1 MLLAVSTPRS
11 IELNEDIL
19 LNVHSNLL
27 EVLSNQDLDS
37 LLVPILGDILRHQ
50 MLLQFSVH
58 EVSNKLVV
66 LRLVFSHVLA
76 KLDGSVSWQ
85 LRLGDAEELQ
95 NSLVVLFVGIDGD
108 EQHLALV
115 VLCQGS
121 QFFQLLLV
129 VVSLGGGEHQEVGLD
144 LAREDLL
151 GGLVVKIN
159 DQRQGLGADET
170 GNILL
175 SQVLSQGSL
184 ALVECLDNDDTL
196 RGDSVL

>member
-50 MLLQFSVH
+50 MLLQFAVH
-58 EVSNKLVV
+58 EVSNKLLGILKLVV
-66 LRLVFSHVLA
+66 LRLVFGHVLA

-95 NSLVVLFVGIDGD
+95 NSLVVLFGIDGD

-115 VLCQGS
+115 ILCQGS
-121 QFFQLLLV
+121 QFF
-129 VVSLGGGEHQEVGLD
+129 
-144 LAREDLL
+144 
-151 GGLVVKIN
+151 
-159 DQRQGLGADET
+159 
-170 GNILL
+170 
-175 SQVLSQGSL
+175 
-184 ALVECLDNDDTL
+184 
-196 RGDSVL
+196 